1 MFNLENLN
9 DEYFRKLDAGE
20 IVEIKKLK
28 TEDKIKCFKFF
39 LNSDVITNHSVIS
52 NLYIL
57 VNGISDIDEDIENDD
72 RAFFNNLE
80 EYVDIKLDL
89 KEELD
94 LFKKKIVE
102 YYLGILK
109 GLIVKI
115 PELKVHIT
123 NTHYNIFYLADPC
136 FISKMMVEQLD
147 NVNVKDIKPTFNAES
162 LYDKINGHTYSYT
175 YGIFQRI
182 MSEFSEQD
190 I

>member
-9 DEYFRKLDAGE
+9 DDFFKTLDAGDD
-20 IVEIKKLK
+20 VEIKKLK

-39 LNSDVITNHSVIS
+39 LSSDVITNHSIIS

-72 RAFFNNLE
+72 RAFFNSLE

-102 YYLGILK
+102 YYLGIIK

-123 NTHYNIFYLADPC
+123 NTHYHIFHLANPE
-136 FISKMMVEQLD
+136 FISKMMLEQLD
-147 NVNVKDIKPTFNAES
+147 NIDVKSIKPTFNAES
-162 LYDKINGHTYSYT
+162 LYDKINDHTYSYT

-182 MSEFSEQD
+182 MSEFSEED